1 MIIFAWGGGH
11 YQIHNLNT
19 EHLMWDR
26 RGERTEG
33 EHKQHAIREW
43 RWELTGHNSE
53 TPHWLPTTYCT
64 VNICDLVLRLRI
76 FNTVVKNK
84 KMISIPISENIP
96 PKGFSAV
103 CPNVLL

>member
-1 MIIFAWGGGH
+1 MGRGSLPDTQSKHRTFNVRQKRRKDRGGT
-11 YQIHNLNT
+11 QATCEQRI
-19 EHLMWDR
+19 EV
-26 RGERTEG
+26 RTYRT
-33 EHKQHAIREW
+33 QHRDTT
-43 RWELTGHNSE
+43 LTAY
-53 TPHWLPTTYCT
+53 YCT